1 MDLNII
7 HKIFP
12 STTNQSLLKYDL
24 EGIWSISL
32 PLEADLI
39 TNIIKKNTINYNKI
53 FDGTGGIGGNVI
65 SFSKNF
71 NLVIT
76 YEINKDRFKI
86 LENNMNMFNINN
98 VQSIHGDC
106 LNNLESHEDVDAYFF
121 DPPWGG
127 PDYKFNTKTTIK
139 LGEYN
144 LVHIVKKIRIFNNS
158 PIFIK
163 LPSNYNLEEFSQF
176 NYNINKIKNYILIS
190 IF

>member
-12 STTNQSLLKYDL
+12 LTPNESLLKYDS

-32 PLEADLI
+32 PQEADLI
-39 TNIIKKNTINYNKI
+39 TNIIKKNTIKYNKI

-76 YEINKDRFKI
+76 CEINEERFEI
-86 LENNMNMFNINN
+86 LENNINMYSINN
-98 VQSIHGDC
+98 VRSIHGDC
-106 LNNLESHEDVDAYFF
+106 LNNLESHKDVDAYFF

-127 PDYKFNTKTTIK
+127 PEYKFNTKTTIK
-139 LGEYN
+139 LGEYK
-144 LVHIVKKIRIFNNS
+144 LIYIVKKIRLFNNS

-163 LPSNYNLEEFSQF
+163 LPSNYDLDEFSQF
-176 NYNINKIKNYILIS
+176 NYNINKIKNYLLIS